1 MLDLNQIRQEIDTID
16 NQIVSLYKQR
26 MEKAKQVAEY
36 KISVGKP
43 VLDKEREKQ
52 KIEALTKQA
61 DSQFNKHGI
70 EELFSQIMAISRKL
84 QYQIL
89 EQHGAL
95 EQVSFEKVNNT
106 KETANKKQQIKV
118 VFQGV
123 EGAYSH
129 VAMNQYFG
137 TDIESFHVQTWE
149 EAMEAV
155 QKEAADF
162 AVLPIE
168 NSSAGMVGDVYDLL
182 VKYNNTIVGE
192 VYIKVQHALLG
203 LPGATIKQIKTV
215 YSHPQGLMQCG
226 EYLSKHKHWNTI
238 SQLNTAVSAVKVLN
252 DNDITQAAIAS
263 EFAGQLYGLSIL
275 EKQINDNKSNTTRFI
290 IVTKNK
296 IYEENAKKVSIC
308 LEIAHESGS
317 LYNILSHFIFNNLNM
332 TKIESRPI
340 KDKPFEYRFFIDFEG
355 NLSDSSVKNALQG
368 INAEVSML
376 KILGNY

>member
-16 NQIVSLYKQR
+16 NQIVSLYKKR
-26 MEKAKQVAEY
+26 MEKAKEVAEY
-36 KISVGKP
+36 KIGVGKP

-61 DSQFNKHGI
+61 DSEFNRHGI

-95 EQVSFEKVNNT
+95 EQVPFKKVNNT
-106 KETANKKQQIKV
+106 KETVNTKEQIKV

-129 VAMNQYFG
+129 AAMNQYFG
-137 TDIESFHVQTWE
+137 KNIESFHVQTWE
-149 EAMEAV
+149 DAMEAV
-155 QKEAADF
+155 QKETADF

-192 VYIKVQHALLG
+192 VYLKVQHALLG
-203 LPGATIKQIKTV
+203 LPGATKEMIKIV
-215 YSHPQGLMQCG
+215 YSHPQGLMQCA
-226 EYLSKHKHWNTI
+226 EYLSKHKNWNTI
-238 SQLNTAVSAVKVLN
+238 SQLNTAVSAVKVFE
-252 DNDITQAAIAS
+252 DNDISQAAIAS
-263 EFAGQLYGLSIL
+263 EFAGELYGLSIL
-275 EKQINDNKSNTTRFI
+275 EKEINDNKSNTTRFI

-296 IYEENAKKVSIC
+296 IYEEKAKKVSIC
-308 LEIAHESGS
+308 FEIAHESGS

-355 NLSDSSVKNALQG
+355 NLSDSAVKNALQG